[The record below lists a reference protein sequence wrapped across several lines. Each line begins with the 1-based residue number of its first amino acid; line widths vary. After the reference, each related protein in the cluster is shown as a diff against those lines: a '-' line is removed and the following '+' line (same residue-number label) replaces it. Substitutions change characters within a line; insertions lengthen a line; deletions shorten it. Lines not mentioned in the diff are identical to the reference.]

1 MKETYILSSYNSSY
15 TSNKLYWSL
24 RFNCNYYHMTF
35 LGLIIMS
42 LLCITKG
49 NDKIVW
55 NYSNLEDIC

>member
-1 MKETYILSSYNSSY
+1 
-15 TSNKLYWSL
+15 
-24 RFNCNYYHMTF
+24 MTF